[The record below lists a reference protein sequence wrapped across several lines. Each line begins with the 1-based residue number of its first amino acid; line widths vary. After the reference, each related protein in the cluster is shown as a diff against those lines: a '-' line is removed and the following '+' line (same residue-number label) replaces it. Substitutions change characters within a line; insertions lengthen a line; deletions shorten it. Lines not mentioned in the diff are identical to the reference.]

1 MDFLN
6 KLKDKKN
13 PGMSPAYK
21 AAKMSTLGSLRDEM
35 SGMMKD
41 DLTNAKGL
49 KKVEV
54 AGSSPEALSSGLDTA
69 KSMIEGSPGEEA
81 GETGAEEG
89 AETDTAAGLIQELV
103 EHEASEGDLTPDG
116 IDAIIKMLEQKK
128 MEMSHGSSEMTP
140 ALGKMTG
147 QTEGKI

>member
-21 AAKMSTLGSLRDEM
+21 EAKMATLGSLRDEM

-41 DLTNAKGL
+41 DLAGAKGM

-54 AGSSPEALSSGLDTA
+54 AGSSPAALSSGLDTA
-69 KSMIEGSPGEEA
+69 KGMLSGEA
-81 GETGAEEG
+81 GEGEQPGEDDATS
-89 AETDTAAGLIQELV
+89 LITELV
-103 EHEASEGDLTPDG
+103 EHEASEGALTPEK
-116 IDAIIKMLEQKK
+116 IDEIIQMLEQKK
-128 MEMSHGSSEMTP
+128 SELSGGGEMTP
-140 ALGKMTG
+140 ALDKMTG
-147 QTEGKI
+147 QE